1 MYVFLLRLANGGG
14 GCIEMDNS
22 THLFFR
28 IGGYFPI
35 GPARGLPYDDAG

>member
-14 GCIEMDNS
+14 GCIEMDNGA
-22 THLFFR
+22 HLFFR

-35 GPARGLPYDDAG
+35 GPARGFPCDDAG